1 MSATP
6 DLDAGNTGH
15 TAGAGNTAG
24 AASAGGVAGVG
35 LDDPEFLRCPY
46 PALAAAR
53 QAGGVVPAGRPGWFL
68 VARAELVREVLRDT
82 ATYSSAVHKHSQPP
96 AEVADEVAA
105 IRARGW
111 PYTPGLGTS
120 DPPVHTRNR
129 KLVNQTFT
137 PRGLAW
143 MEPLVA
149 DVAAELAAALPDGAG
164 VDFVA
169 AFAQPLPVW
178 AISEILG
185 LPAAHRAD
193 VVTWTRAA
201 TASIGAR
208 PAADRWVADELSLL
222 ELQKVLAAAL
232 ERQRGDAAGR
242 LIGRL
247 AAAAE
252 ADPGQEIST
261 ALLLTMLRE
270 LLVAGNETTAK
281 TIAQVV
287 LLVDGRED
295 VWERLRRE
303 PEHADAVAE
312 EALRVTSPSLSA
324 HRRATAD
331 TELGGVPIPAGSTLV
346 LSLAAANGDPAV
358 FTDPARFDPG
368 RDARELRQHLAFG
381 QGPHMC
387 VGAGLARLELRI
399 ALRTLAGAVR
409 RIDVVDPASVAYN
422 ESYMLRGLLALPV
435 VVTRLAPGEGA

>member
-1 MSATP
+1 MSATS
-6 DLDAGNTGH
+6 DVGTGTKAQTG
-15 TAGAGNTAG
+15 TAR
-24 AASAGGVAGVG
+24 VD
-35 LDDPEFLRCPY
+35 LDDPGFLRCPY

-53 QAGGVVPAGRPGWFL
+53 QDGGVVPAGRQGWFL
-68 VARAELVREVLRDT
+68 VARADLVREVLRDT

-96 AEVADEVAA
+96 PDVADEVAA
-105 IRARGW
+105 IRAQGW

-129 KLVNQTFT
+129 RLVNQSFT

-149 DVAAELAAALPDGAG
+149 DVAHELAAALPSGSTT
-164 VDFVA
+164 DFVA

-185 LPAAHRAD
+185 LPPRHRAD
-193 VVTWTRAA
+193 VVDWTRAA

-208 PAADRWVADELSLL
+208 PAADRWVADELTLL
-222 ELQKVLAAAL
+222 ELQRVLATAL
-232 ERQRGDAAGR
+232 EEQRGDDGGNGR
-242 LIGRL
+242 LIGQL
-247 AAAAE
+247 AAAAAE
-252 ADPGQEIST
+252 ADPDQEIST
-261 ALLLTMLRE
+261 GLLLTMLRE

-287 LLVDGRED
+287 LLTDGRED

-324 HRRATAD
+324 HRRVTTD
-331 TELGGVPIPAGSTLV
+331 TVLGGVPLPAGATLV
-346 LSLAAANGDPAV
+346 LSLVSANRDEAV
-358 FTDPARFDPG
+358 FADPERFDPG
-368 RDARELRQHLAFG
+368 REARELRQHLAFG

-399 ALRTLAGAVR
+399 ALRALAAVVR
-409 RIDVVDPASVAYN
+409 RIDVVDPESVAYN

-435 VVTRLAPGEGA
+435 VVTRLDSSSSARRDDS

>member
-1 MSATP
+1 MSTAP
-6 DLDAGNTGH
+6 DLGPGNAGSPNNAGN
-15 TAGAGNTAG
+15 AGIPA
-24 AASAGGVAGVG
+24 VG

-53 QAGGVVPAGRPGWFL
+53 DAGGVVPAGRPGWFL
-68 VARAELVREVLRDT
+68 VARADLVREVLRDT

-96 AEVADEVAA
+96 PEVADEVAA

-149 DVAAELAAALPDGAG
+149 DVAAELAAALPDGSADG
-164 VDFVA
+164 TSVDFVA

-193 VVTWTRAA
+193 VVAWTRAA

-208 PAADRWVADELSLL
+208 PAADRWVADELALL

-232 ERQRGDAAGR
+232 DEQRGDAAGR

-324 HRRATAD
+324 HRRVTVD
-331 TELGGVPIPAGSTLV
+331 TELGGVPVPAGSTLV

-358 FTDPARFDPG
+358 FTDPERFDPE

-409 RIDVVDPASVAYN
+409 RIDVVDPDSAAYN

-435 VVTRLAPGEGA
+435 VVTRLGDGA

>member
-1 MSATP
+1 MSVTP
-6 DLDAGNTGH
+6 GVA
-15 TAGAGNTAG
+15 
-24 AASAGGVAGVG
+24 AGGEARVG

-53 QAGGVVPAGRPGWFL
+53 AAGGVVPAGRPGWFL
-68 VARAELVREVLRDT
+68 VARADLVREVLRDT
-82 ATYSSAVHKHSQPP
+82 ATYSSAVHKHSKPP
-96 AEVADEVAA
+96 PEVAEEVAA

-129 KLVNQTFT
+129 RLVNQTFT

-149 DVAAELAAALPDGAG
+149 GVAAELAAALPDGADG
-164 VDFVA
+164 TAVDFVA

-193 VVTWTRAA
+193 VVAWTRAA

-208 PAADRWVADELSLL
+208 PAAGRWVADELALL
-222 ELQKVLAAAL
+222 ELQEVLAGAL
-232 ERQRGDAAGR
+232 DEQRGDGPDGSGR

-252 ADPGQEIST
+252 ADPEQEIST

-287 LLVDGRED
+287 LLTDGREE

-324 HRRATAD
+324 HRRVTAD
-331 TELGGVPIPAGSTLV
+331 TELGGVAIPAGSTLV
-346 LSLAAANGDPAV
+346 LSLAAANLDPAV
-358 FTDPARFDPG
+358 FTDPERFDPG
-368 RDARELRQHLAFG
+368 RDPRELRQHLAFG

-399 ALRTLAGAVR
+399 ALRTLAAAVR
-409 RIDVVDPASVAYN
+409 RIDVVDPGSVTYN
-422 ESYMLRGLLALPV
+422 ESYMLRGLLELPV
-435 VVTRLAPGEGA
+435 VVTRLAPGAPA

>member
-6 DLDAGNTGH
+6 DVRTGPAAG
-15 TAGAGNTAG
+15 G
-24 AASAGGVAGVG
+24 AARVD
-35 LDDPEFLRCPY
+35 LDDPGFLRCPY

-53 QAGGVVPAGRPGWFL
+53 QDGGVVPAGRPGWFL
-68 VARAELVREVLRDT
+68 VARADLVREVLRDT

-96 AEVADEVAA
+96 PEVAGEVAA

-129 KLVNQTFT
+129 RLVNQTFT

-143 MEPLVA
+143 MEPLVTG
-149 DVAAELAAALPDGAG
+149 VASELAAALPDGEP

-169 AFAQPLPVW
+169 AFAQPRPVW

-185 LPAAHRAD
+185 LPPRHRAD
-193 VVTWTRAA
+193 VVAWTRAA

-208 PAADRWVADELSLL
+208 PAADRWVADELVLL
-222 ELQKVLAAAL
+222 ELQRVLAAAL
-232 ERQRGDAAGR
+232 EEQGGDDEAR
-242 LIGRL
+242 LIGQL
-247 AAAAE
+247 AATAA
-252 ADPGQEIST
+252 ADPDGEIST

-287 LLVDGRED
+287 LLTDGRED

-324 HRRATAD
+324 HRRVTTD
-331 TELGGVPIPAGSTLV
+331 TELGGVPLPAGSTLV
-346 LSLAAANGDPAV
+346 LSLVSANRDEAV
-358 FTDPARFDPG
+358 FADPERFDPG
-368 RDARELRQHLAFG
+368 REARELRQHLAFG

-399 ALRTLAGAVR
+399 ALRTLAAGVR
-409 RIDVVDPASVAYN
+409 RIDVVDPGSVAYN

-435 VVTRLAPGEGA
+435 VVTRLTGGTA

>member
-1 MSATP
+1 MSVTP
-6 DLDAGNTGH
+6 DVGTG
-15 TAGAGNTAG
+15 
-24 AASAGGVAGVG
+24 SAVD
-35 LDDPEFLRCPY
+35 LDDPEFLRCPF

-53 QAGGVVPAGRPGWFL
+53 AGGGVVPAGRPGWFV
-68 VARAELVREVLRDT
+68 VARADLVREVLRDT

-96 AEVADEVAA
+96 PEVADEVAA

-120 DPPVHTRNR
+120 DPPAHTRHR

-149 DVAAELAAALPDGAG
+149 DVAAELAAALPDRTE
-164 VDFVA
+164 VDFVT

-193 VVTWTRAA
+193 VATWTRAA

-208 PAADRWVADELSLL
+208 PAADRWVADELALL
-222 ELQKVLAAAL
+222 ELQRVLAAAL
-232 ERQRGDAAGR
+232 EEQGGEDGADGR

-247 AAAAE
+247 AAAAA
-252 ADPGQEIST
+252 ADPDGGIST

-287 LLVDGRED
+287 LLTGGRED
-295 VWERLRRE
+295 VWERLRHH
-303 PEHADAVAE
+303 PDHADAVAE
-312 EALRVTSPSLSA
+312 EALRVTTPALSA
-324 HRRATAD
+324 HRRVVTD
-331 TELGGVPIPAGSTLV
+331 TVLGGVPLPAGSTVV
-346 LSLAAANGDPAV
+346 LSLVSANLDEAT
-358 FTDPARFDPG
+358 FTDPERFDPD

-409 RIDVVDPASVAYN
+409 RIDVVDPQSVVYN

-435 VVTRLAPGEGA
+435 VVTRLDPDDAGTAP

>member
-6 DLDAGNTGH
+6 DLRTGPAAG
-15 TAGAGNTAG
+15 G
-24 AASAGGVAGVG
+24 AARVD
-35 LDDPEFLRCPY
+35 LDDPGFLRCPY

-53 QAGGVVPAGRPGWFL
+53 QDGGVVSAGRPGWFL
-68 VARAELVREVLRDT
+68 VARADLVREVLRDT

-96 AEVADEVAA
+96 LEVAGEVAA

-129 KLVNQTFT
+129 RLVNQTFT

-143 MEPLVA
+143 MEPLVT
-149 DVAAELAAALPDGAG
+149 DVASELAAALPDGET

-185 LPAAHRAD
+185 LPPRHRAD
-193 VVTWTRAA
+193 VVDWTRAA

-208 PAADRWVADELSLL
+208 PAADRWVADELALL
-222 ELQKVLAAAL
+222 ELQRVLAAAL
-232 ERQRGDAAGR
+232 EEQGGDGGGQAR
-242 LIGRL
+242 LIGQL
-247 AAAAE
+247 AAAAA
-252 ADPGQEIST
+252 ADPDREIST

-287 LLVDGRED
+287 LLTDGRED

-324 HRRATAD
+324 HRRVVAD
-331 TELGGVPIPAGSTLV
+331 TELGGVPLPAGSTLV
-346 LSLAAANGDPAV
+346 LSLVSANRDEAV
-358 FTDPARFDPG
+358 FADPERFDPG
-368 RDARELRQHLAFG
+368 REARELRQHLAFG

-399 ALRTLAGAVR
+399 ALRMLAAAVR
-409 RIDVVDPASVAYN
+409 RIDVVDPDSVAYN

-435 VVTRLAPGEGA
+435 VVTRLTGDPA

>member
-1 MSATP
+1 MSVTQGVGTGSEARV
-6 DLDAGNTGH
+6 DLD
-15 TAGAGNTAG
+15 
-24 AASAGGVAGVG
+24 
-35 LDDPEFLRCPY
+35 DREFLRCPY

-53 QAGGVVPAGRPGWFL
+53 TAGGVVPAGRPGWFL
-68 VARAELVREVLRDT
+68 VARADLVREVLRDT

-149 DVAAELAAALPDGAG
+149 DVAAELAAALPDGSAI
-164 VDFVA
+164 DFVD

-185 LPAAHRAD
+185 LPAAHRTD

-208 PAADRWVADELSLL
+208 PAADRWVSDELALL
-222 ELQKVLAAAL
+222 ELQTVLAAAL
-232 ERQRGDAAGR
+232 QEQRGDSADGAAGEEGR

-252 ADPGQEIST
+252 AGPEQEIST

-287 LLVDGRED
+287 LLTDGRED

-303 PEHADAVAE
+303 PAHADAVAE

-324 HRRATAD
+324 HRRVTAD

-346 LSLAAANGDPAV
+346 LSLAAANADPAV
-358 FTDPARFDPG
+358 FTDPERFDPE

-399 ALRTLAGAVR
+399 ALRTLAGVVR
-409 RIDVVDPASVAYN
+409 RIDVVDPGSVAYN
-422 ESYMLRGLLALPV
+422 ESYMLRGLLSLPV
-435 VVTRLAPGEGA
+435 VVTRLAPAPGERA